1 MVTTIIKRD
10 GRTEAFNKS
19 KVVNAILAAMAE
31 TELGADADLALR
43 IADAIENGAD
53 NLHVEAIQDIIE
65 NKLMASKRKDAAK
78 KFIIYRDVRNKM
90 RGRKQASIFEEIIET
105 KSNDVTRDNANMNAD
120 TPAGMMMK
128 FAAESSK
135 PFVDDYLLS
144 EEAREAVKV
153 NVLHVHD
160 KDYLPTKSL
169 TCIQH
174 PLDKLLANGF
184 RDGHGATRPAK
195 RIETAAILAAISMEC
210 VQNVRSPM
218 Q

>member
-10 GRTEAFNKS
+10 GRTESFVKS
-19 KVVNAILAAMAE
+19 KVVNAVLAAMKE
-31 TELGADADLALR
+31 TDQGVDASLALR
-43 IADAIENGAD
+43 IADSIENGAD
-53 NLHVEAIQDIIE
+53 HMHVEDIQDAIE

-135 PFVDDYLLS
+135 TFVDDYLLS

-153 NVLHVHD
+153 NMLHVH
-160 KDYLPTKSL
+160 K
-169 TCIQH
+169 
-174 PLDKLLANGF
+174 
-184 RDGHGATRPAK
+184 
-195 RIETAAILAAISMEC
+195 
-210 VQNVRSPM
+210 
-218 Q
+218 